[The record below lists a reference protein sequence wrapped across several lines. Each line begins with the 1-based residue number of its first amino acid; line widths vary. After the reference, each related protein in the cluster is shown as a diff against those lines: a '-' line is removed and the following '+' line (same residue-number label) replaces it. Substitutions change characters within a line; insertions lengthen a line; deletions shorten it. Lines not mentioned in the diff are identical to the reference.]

1 MRTSNKDLQ
10 VMLPSIGSIVL
21 FHATWEGWPVVPGIV
36 TQVESGDRPLFCV
49 HLCVFV
55 ENGSRRTWANEYGDE
70 PGCWQWPPKAVE
82 VNPHAAELVAAG
94 TKRDS

>member
-36 TQVESGDRPLFCV
+36 TQVESGDLDRHGDSPVRP
-49 HLCVFV
+49 
-55 ENGSRRTWANEYGDE
+55 EGPRRRT
-70 PGCWQWPPKAVE
+70 PPMAPE
-82 VNPHAAELVAAG
+82 AAEPQ
-94 TKRDS
+94 DEE